1 MFGLFCLSDG
11 PAAALRS
18 RAFRGEAGIKR
29 RLFAAGWKEG
39 DGDDYGRGEPGAAA
53 LGMGKVTAR
62 GGLAREIPGAT
73 RGNGMAMSLMP
84 ISFCFAVS
92 RREKMKA
99 GCSIVDKPEGGGGK
113 EV

>member
-1 MFGLFCLSDG
+1 MSLGVDG
-11 PAAALRS
+11 
-18 RAFRGEAGIKR
+18 
-29 RLFAAGWKEG
+29 
-39 DGDDYGRGEPGAAA
+39 
-53 LGMGKVTAR
+53 VTAR
-62 GGLAREIPGAT
+62 GGLSREIPSAACDDGVS
-73 RGNGMAMSLMP
+73 MSLMP